1 MGCNQG
7 TPKVKMATP
16 TQIQEL
22 IRLIRPNMQDTLDAD
37 SSESAIEKNIKL
49 LIKAYSQIH
58 GITVNSED
66 IDEIIKEIKS
76 LEGITMDIGSMI
88 TSKDNTFT
96 EWLSSRQ
103 DINEPTRYWDGY
115 NSELKQTG
123 YSRSVLYSIDQAT
136 DRILSKCSDPQYQG
150 LIKRYGM
157 VVGSVQSGKTANYIG
172 LLTKAADYG
181 YKVIIVI
188 AGIHESLREQT
199 QFRINE
205 GFIGYDTSFISR
217 DRKVQKR
224 GVGKYADP
232 EVVANQP
239 TPFTSEGFDFNV
251 DKLQGQQIIS
261 NGQEKP
267 VVFVIK
273 KQKKILENLHTW
285 LTSSASRLGLDALSL
300 PALVI
305 DDEADNASINI
316 AYSKKDSSSISA
328 INKFIRQI
336 MNCFEVSTY
345 IGYTATP
352 FANIFIDPEN
362 DDDVVKQDLFPRDFI
377 VGLEPPTNYVSA
389 QRIFLEDG
397 DLNSTLIDLKD
408 NEDCIPLKHK
418 KDLEPELPLSL
429 FDAINCYIISDAI
442 KNLRGIWEKKSSSM
456 LVNVT
461 YFKDVHN
468 RLKFLIDQEVGSIK
482 NSIRTCCGIDPSN
495 DDKRIRAL
503 KMCYEEFY
511 DSSEYTWIE
520 IRKSLLHIY
529 KRLRVAVIN
538 SSSVDTLKTNP
549 GQKEV
554 PTSTI
559 AIGGF
564 SLSRGL
570 TLEGLTIS
578 YFLRG
583 SMMYDTLLQM
593 GRWFGYRTKYEDLC
607 KIWMTPL
614 AQEFYSQITIADT
627 ELRQELI
634 NLERSGSTPSDFG
647 LKVRSHPDN
656 LKITARNKFGSSTKR
671 KKICLSDKFIE
682 TVDIKIDSNVIES
695 NLKTACELVS
705 NIQNNEDKFIEIGN
719 EEFGN
724 GYLAKSIDVKL
735 VTKFIKEFQ
744 SMSLATRD
752 TDPILKY
759 IAKRKDSEM
768 RKWDVFIPSV
778 ARNIENYSFKTADL
792 EIGLEER
799 TCNFHD
805 KYDNNLCIALSH
817 RGKVSGRGVER
828 VGLTAEEAEICI
840 SEYKK
845 SKAYEIAKRKKE
857 QKQNQNSNSVPDSI
871 FRIKGRK
878 PLLVLHFLKI
888 KDISEKDS
896 HLDEHQWLKSS
907 VPTAWSIS
915 FPKTNL
921 VDDNVEYQ
929 VNSIFM
935 KQLEEI
941 EALEAEALEGD
952 L

>member
-1 MGCNQG
+1 MGSNSG
-7 TPKVKMATP
+7 KPKVGMATE
-16 TQIQEL
+16 TQKQEL
-22 IRLIRPNMQDTLDAD
+22 IRLIRPNMQDTLDVD

-49 LIKAYSQIH
+49 FINTYSTIYN
-58 GITVNSED
+58 IPVNSEE
-66 IDEIIKEIKS
+66 IDEVVKEIKS
-76 LEGITMDIGSMI
+76 QEGITMDIGSMV
-88 TSKDNTFT
+88 TGKDDLFT
-96 EWLSSRQ
+96 EWLPSRR
-103 DINEPTRYWDGY
+103 DINESTPYWDGY
-115 NSELKQTG
+115 NQELKRAG

-136 DRILSKCSDPQYQG
+136 ERILSKCSDPQHQG
-150 LIKRYGM
+150 SIKRYGM

-217 DRKVQKR
+217 DRGVQKR

-232 EVVANQP
+232 KVAANQP
-239 TPFTSEGFDFNV
+239 TPFTSEQFDFNI
-251 DKLQGQQIIS
+251 DKLQGQQITNS
-261 NGQEKP
+261 QEKP

-285 LTSSASRLGLDALSL
+285 LTTSAQRLGLDTLSL

-316 AYSKKDSSSISA
+316 AYSKEDSSSISA
-328 INKFIRQI
+328 INKYIRRI
-336 MNCFEVSTY
+336 TNCFTVSTY
-345 IGYTATP
+345 VGYTATP

-362 DDDVVKQDLFPRDFI
+362 DDDVEKQDLFPKDFI
-377 VGLEPPTNYVSA
+377 VGLEPPSNYVSA

-397 DLNSTLIDLKD
+397 DLNSTLINLND

-418 KDLEPELPLSL
+418 KELDPVLPQSL
-429 FDAINCYIISDAI
+429 LDALNCYIISDAI

-468 RLKFLIDQEVGSIK
+468 RLRFLIDQEVGSIK
-482 NSIRTCCGIDPSN
+482 NSIRTCCGIDSAN

-503 KMCYEEFY
+503 KTCYEEFY
-511 DSSEYTWIE
+511 ASLDYTWKDV
-520 IRKSLLHIY
+520 RGSLLHIY
-529 KRLRVAVIN
+529 KRQRVAVIN
-538 SSSVDTLKTNP
+538 SSSVDSLNTSL
-549 GQKEV
+549 GQKEI

-607 KIWMTPL
+607 RIWMTPL

-656 LKITARNKFGSSTKR
+656 LKITARNKFGSSIKK

-682 TVDIKIDSNVIES
+682 TVDIKNDNDVIES
-695 NLKTACELVS
+695 NLKAAYKLVTD
-705 NIQNNEDKFIEIGN
+705 IQNNEGEFKKIGD

-724 GYLAKSIDVKL
+724 GYLAKSIDVNL
-735 VTKFIKEFQ
+735 VTKFIKEFE
-744 SMSLATRD
+744 SMSLATHD
-752 TDPILKY
+752 TGPIDSY

-768 RKWDVFIPSV
+768 SKWDVFIPSV
-778 ARNIENYSFKTADL
+778 ERNLTNNSLKVVDF

-799 TCNFHD
+799 TCNLHD
-805 KYDNNLCIALSH
+805 KYDDCTCIALSH
-817 RGKVSGRGVER
+817 KGKVAGRGVER
-828 VGLTAEEAEICI
+828 VGLTTEEIERCI
-840 SEYKK
+840 NDYKK
-845 SKAYEIAKRKKE
+845 SRAYEIAQKRRKKN
-857 QKQNQNSNSVPDSI
+857 KNGVPDSI
-871 FRIKGRK
+871 FRIRGRK
-878 PLLVLHFLKI
+878 PLLVLHFIKV
-888 KDISEKDS
+888 KDISEETKQLGQS
-896 HLDEHQWLKSS
+896 ELLKTLI
-907 VPTAWSIS
+907 PTAWSIS

-921 VDDNVEYQ
+921 ADDNVEYQ
-929 VNSIFM
+929 VNSTYIR
-935 KQLEEI
+935 QLERIDE
-941 EALEAEALEGD
+941 LEAESVEGD

>member
-1 MGCNQG
+1 
-7 TPKVKMATP
+7 
-16 TQIQEL
+16 
-22 IRLIRPNMQDTLDAD
+22 
-37 SSESAIEKNIKL
+37 
-49 LIKAYSQIH
+49 
-58 GITVNSED
+58 
-66 IDEIIKEIKS
+66 
-76 LEGITMDIGSMI
+76 
-88 TSKDNTFT
+88 
-96 EWLSSRQ
+96 
-103 DINEPTRYWDGY
+103 
-115 NSELKQTG
+115 
-123 YSRSVLYSIDQAT
+123 DQAT
-136 DRILSKCSDPQYQG
+136 ERILSKCSDPQHQG
-150 LIKRYGM
+150 SIKRYGM

-199 QFRINE
+199 QFRINQ
-205 GFIGYDTSFISR
+205 GFVGYDTSFISR
-217 DRKVQKR
+217 DRGVQKR

-232 EVVANQP
+232 KVAANQP
-239 TPFTSEGFDFNV
+239 TPFTSEQFDFNI
-251 DKLQGQQIIS
+251 DKLQGQQITNS
-261 NGQEKP
+261 QEKP

-285 LTSSASRLGLDALSL
+285 LTTSAQRLGLDTLSL

-316 AYSKKDSSSISA
+316 AYSKEDSSSISA
-328 INKFIRQI
+328 INKYIRRI
-336 MNCFEVSTY
+336 TNCFTVSTY
-345 IGYTATP
+345 VGYTATP

-362 DDDVVKQDLFPRDFI
+362 DDDVEKQDLFPKDFI
-377 VGLEPPTNYVSA
+377 VGLEPPSNYVSA

-397 DLNSTLIDLKD
+397 DLNSTLVNLND

-418 KDLEPELPLSL
+418 KELDPVLPQSL
-429 FDAINCYIISDAI
+429 LDALNCYIISDAI

-468 RLKFLIDQEVGSIK
+468 RLRFLIDQEVGSIK
-482 NSIRTCCGIDPSN
+482 NSIRTCCGIDSAN

-503 KMCYEEFY
+503 KTCYEEFY
-511 DSSEYTWIE
+511 GLSDYTWKE
-520 IRKSLLHIY
+520 VRGSLLHIY
-529 KRLRVAVIN
+529 KRQRVVVIN
-538 SSSVDTLKTNP
+538 SSSVDSLNTSL
-549 GQKEV
+549 GQKEI

-607 KIWMTPL
+607 RIWMTPL

-634 NLERSGSTPSDFG
+634 SLERSGSTPSDFG

-656 LKITARNKFGSSTKR
+656 LKITARNKFGSSIKK

-682 TVDIKIDSNVIES
+682 TVDIKNDNDVIAS
-695 NLKTACELVS
+695 NLKAAYDLVTD
-705 NIQNNEDKFIEIGN
+705 IQNNEGEFKKIGN

-724 GYLAKSIDVKL
+724 GYLAKSIDVNL
-735 VTKFIKEFQ
+735 VTKFIKEFE
-744 SMSLATRD
+744 SMSLATHD
-752 TDPILKY
+752 TGPIDAY

-768 RKWDVFIPSV
+768 SKWDVFIPSV
-778 ARNIENYSFKTADL
+778 ERNLTNDSLKVVDF

-799 TCNFHD
+799 TCNLHD
-805 KYDNNLCIALSH
+805 KYDDCTCIALSH
-817 RGKVSGRGVER
+817 KGKVAGRGVER
-828 VGLTAEEAEICI
+828 VGLTTEEIERCI
-840 SEYKK
+840 NDYKK
-845 SKAYEIAKRKKE
+845 SRAYEIAQRRRKKD
-857 QKQNQNSNSVPDSI
+857 KNGVPDSI
-871 FRIKGRK
+871 FRIRGRK
-878 PLLVLHFLKI
+878 PLLVLHFIKV
-888 KDISEKDS
+888 KDISEETKQ
-896 HLDEHQWLKSS
+896 LGRPELLKTLI
-907 VPTAWSIS
+907 PTAWSIS

-921 VDDNVEYQ
+921 ADDNVEYQ
-929 VNSIFM
+929 VNSTYIR
-935 KQLEEI
+935 QSERIDE
-941 EALEAEALEGD
+941 LEAESVEGD